1 MSEAKKD
8 ESDLSALLCV
18 SFGGGTNSTAM
29 LIGLWERGIRPDFIT
44 FADTGGEK
52 PHTYRH
58 IEDMQRW
65 LKKVGFPE
73 IVIVK
78 KVDKNGDVLTLE
90 DNCLQQKMLPSLAY
104 GFKSCSQKFK
114 IAPQDKYFNNLPKA
128 KDEWKSGGKLTKLI
142 GYDAGESRRAE
153 KDYSDNKYNFSYP
166 LIEWG
171 WHREDCI
178 AAIDRA
184 GLPQPSKSSCF
195 FCPANKV
202 PEIKEMQAL
211 YPELIERAITM
222 EKNAQ
227 LTQVKGLGRNFAWAN
242 VIATDDMFT
251 DSYIELACGCYD
263 G

>member
-1 MSEAKKD
+1 MKRSEMQ
-8 ESDLSALLCV
+8 SDLSHLLCV

-52 PHTYRH
+52 PHTYKH
-58 IEDMQRW
+58 IEDMQKW

-78 KVDKNGDVLTLE
+78 KVDKNGDILTLE

-104 GFKSCSQKFK
+104 GFKGCSQKYK
-114 IAPQDKYFNNLPKA
+114 IAPQDKYFNNLPETKA
-128 KDEWKSGGKLTKLI
+128 EFKAGRKVKKMI
-142 GYDAGESRRAE
+142 GYDAGEARRATIPE
-153 KDYSDNKYNFSYP
+153 DNKYIYEYP
-166 LIEWG
+166 MIDWG
-171 WHREDCI
+171 WSRDDCV

-202 PEIKEMQAL
+202 AEIKEMQAL
-211 YPELIERAITM
+211 YPDLIERAIAM
-222 EKNAQ
+222 ERNAQ
-227 LTQVKGLGRNFAWAN
+227 LTQVKGLGRNFAWEN